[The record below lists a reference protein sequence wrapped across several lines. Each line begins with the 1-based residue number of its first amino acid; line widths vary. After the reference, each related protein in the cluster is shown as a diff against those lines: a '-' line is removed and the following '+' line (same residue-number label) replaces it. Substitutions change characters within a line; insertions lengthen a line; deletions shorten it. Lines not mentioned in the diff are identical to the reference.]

1 MKGKRIV
8 LSADRTLM
16 SHYRDNMLFGFIATF
31 PAEKI
36 PPFIYKSIFCPS
48 VEFNKATGEAMVA
61 PLGLRR
67 VEGGLLKEYGRDE
80 VFIAHPDHIEKAIG
94 EGTEI
99 VGLNVM
105 DPRGIGP
112 VPSALTQGKMTPIN
126 RISFRNL
133 CYRLK
138 NLREM
143 KGYRFKVV
151 VGGSGAWQFSFSSKE
166 REDYGIDHVV
176 IGEVDDKIGDI
187 CKDIVEGRAREVI
200 FTRTNTIMDI
210 PYIPGPTTNG
220 CIEAMRGCGRGC
232 DFCDPNL
239 RMKRDFPVERLKEEA
254 SINLRY
260 GITSIWLQSEEIL
273 LYGLDNSEMRPNR
286 DAIVHLFSELKSLPN
301 VNYVAAIHLTFSSAM
316 ADPECIAK
324 IREINN
330 FNASRWTGVQIGL
343 ETASPALIR
352 RHMPYKVKPFTP
364 EEWPWLVREGIKLLN
379 ENYFFVANTLI
390 IGLPGEQ
397 DDDVKETIELVKELD
412 GMATV
417 VAPMFYT
424 DYHDPSRSLQGERM
438 SRAQWELYFR
448 CWHLNA
454 KTVARWMAYGTLHFS
469 PVARMVANA
478 FGKLGTWYVL
488 RLIRDGAKKYAGVY
502 LN

>member
-1 MKGKRIV
+1 MSGKRIV

-31 PAEKI
+31 PKEKI
-36 PPFIYKSIFCPS
+36 PSFIYKSIFCPS
-48 VEFNKATGEAMVA
+48 VEFNKATGEAKVA

-67 VEGGLLKEYGRDE
+67 VEGGLLKAFKRDE
-80 VFIAHPDHIEKAIG
+80 IFVAHPDHIEKAISDD
-94 EGTEI
+94 TEI

-126 RISFRNL
+126 RISFRDL

-138 NLREM
+138 SLRERR
-143 KGYRFKVV
+143 GYNFKVV
-151 VGGSGAWQFSFSSKE
+151 VGGSGAWQFSFSNKE
-166 REDYGIDHVV
+166 REYYGIDHVV
-176 IGEVDDKIGDI
+176 IGEADDKIVDI
-187 CKDIVEGRAREVI
+187 CNDIREGRAKEVI
-200 FTRTNTIMDI
+200 FTKTNTIMDI

-254 SINLRY
+254 MVNLGY

-286 DAIVHLFSELKSLPN
+286 DAIVELFSELKMLPN
-301 VNYVAAIHLTFSSAM
+301 VNYVAAIHFTYSSAM

-343 ETASPALIR
+343 ETASPKLIR
-352 RHMPYKVKPFTP
+352 RHMPYKVKPFSP
-364 EEWPWLVREGIKLLN
+364 EEWPEVVEEGIRILN

-397 DDDVKETIELVKELD
+397 DDDVKETIELIKRLE
-412 GMATV
+412 GRATV

-424 DYHDPSRSLQGERM
+424 DYHNPSGSQQGEKM

-448 CWHLNA
+448 CWYLNA
-454 KTVARWMAYGTLHFS
+454 KTVAEWMPYGTLHFS
-469 PVARMVANA
+469 PIVRMVADT
-478 FGKLGTWYVL
+478 FGRLGTWYVL

>member
-1 MKGKRIV
+1 
-8 LSADRTLM
+8 
-16 SHYRDNMLFGFIATF
+16 
-31 PAEKI
+31 
-36 PPFIYKSIFCPS
+36 
-48 VEFNKATGEAMVA
+48 
-61 PLGLRR
+61 
-67 VEGGLLKEYGRDE
+67 
-80 VFIAHPDHIEKAIG
+80 
-94 EGTEI
+94 
-99 VGLNVM
+99 
-105 DPRGIGP
+105 
-112 VPSALTQGKMTPIN
+112 
-126 RISFRNL
+126 
-133 CYRLK
+133 
-138 NLREM
+138 
-143 KGYRFKVV
+143 
-151 VGGSGAWQFSFSSKE
+151 
-166 REDYGIDHVV
+166 
-176 IGEVDDKIGDI
+176 
-187 CKDIVEGRAREVI
+187 
-200 FTRTNTIMDI
+200 
-210 PYIPGPTTNG
+210 
-220 CIEAMRGCGRGC
+220 IEAMRGCGRGC

-273 LYGLDNSEMRPNR
+273 LYGLDNNEMRPNR

-301 VNYVAAIHLTFSSAM
+301 VNYVAAIHLTYSSAM

-330 FNASRWTGVQIGL
+330 FNASRWNGVQIGL
-343 ETASPALIR
+343 ETASPVLIK

-397 DDDVKETIELVKELD
+397 DDDVKETIELIKELE

-424 DYHDPSRSLQGERM
+424 DYHDLSRSLQRERM

-448 CWHLNA
+448 CWYLNA
-454 KTVARWMAYGTLHFS
+454 KTVAKWMSYGTLHFS
-469 PVARMVANA
+469 PMARMIANA

>member
-1 MKGKRIV
+1 MSGKRIV

-31 PAEKI
+31 PEEKI
-36 PPFIYKSIFCPS
+36 PSFIYKSIFCPS
-48 VEFNKATGEAMVA
+48 VEFNKATGEAVVA

-67 VEGGLLKEYGRDE
+67 VEGGLLKAFRRDE
-80 VFIAHPDHIEKAIG
+80 VFVAHPDHIEKAIG
-94 EGTEI
+94 NDTEI

-138 NLREM
+138 SLRER

-151 VGGSGAWQFSFSSKE
+151 VGGAGAWQFSFSSKE
-166 REDYGIDHVV
+166 REAYGIDHVV
-176 IGEVDDKIGDI
+176 IGEVDDKIVDI

-210 PYIPGPTTNG
+210 PYIQGPTTNG

-273 LYGLDNSEMRPNR
+273 LYGLDNNEMRPNR

-352 RHMPYKVKPFTP
+352 R
-364 EEWPWLVREGIKLLN
+364 
-379 ENYFFVANTLI
+379 
-390 IGLPGEQ
+390 
-397 DDDVKETIELVKELD
+397 
-412 GMATV
+412 
-417 VAPMFYT
+417 
-424 DYHDPSRSLQGERM
+424 
-438 SRAQWELYFR
+438 
-448 CWHLNA
+448 
-454 KTVARWMAYGTLHFS
+454 
-469 PVARMVANA
+469 
-478 FGKLGTWYVL
+478 
-488 RLIRDGAKKYAGVY
+488 
-502 LN
+502 